1 MTETKST
8 TFEINNLQGQVI
20 TFKGKGESGG
30 LRDLP
35 LSRRPIP
42 LGSMASASSNLP
54 ITFTMGANSILE
66 FAGGVN
72 EGNKAMLVFKKNF
85 TGFDPGVNK
94 VTITIT
100 ASRGGTNTLNAASS
114 VTQSFDIVKPSST
127 AFFSERRLDPR
138 YEAVRAKF
146 VRKMLSKSTLK
157 GLIDLDGSGSID
169 ANDAKLLF
177 DSDDYDS
184 DGDGMSNFLERAF
197 GGDSLSNDLRAAKPR
212 PIMKKDGKQR
222 LSFLKYTDS
231 SNDEG
236 IEYIIERSTDMRTW
250 LQYDN
255 NTNGSAI
262 SNGIRQVDIS
272 GDVIK

>member
-1 MTETKST
+1 M
-8 TFEINNLQGQVI
+8 
-20 TFKGKGESGG
+20 
-30 LRDLP
+30 
-35 LSRRPIP
+35 
-42 LGSMASASSNLP
+42 
-54 ITFTMGANSILE
+54 
-66 FAGGVN
+66 
-72 EGNKAMLVFKKNF
+72 
-85 TGFDPGVNK
+85 
-94 VTITIT
+94 TITIT

-157 GLIDLDGSGSID
+157 GLIDLDGSGGAPD

-255 NTNGSAI
+255 NTSGSTPN
-262 SNGIRQVDIS
+262 NGIIQVDIS
-272 GDVIK
+272 GDGDLNNNVRGKNVGGGMERVLFETSGKNAKDGGQYLRVRARTK